1 MQGTMIFFNEVK
13 HTGFIRTEEGERL
26 QVDRTGFFPGQAP
39 VGRCSGLPVEFA
51 VREAGGERAAF
62 EVSVIEDLPSR
73 RARRR
78 PGRR

>member
-13 HTGFIRTEEGERL
+13 DTGFIRTEDGERL
-26 QVDRTGFFPGQAP
+26 QVDRTGFIAGKAP
-39 VGRCSGLPVEFA
+39 VGRCSGLAVEFA
-51 VREAGGERAAF
+51 VQEAGGERLAS
-62 EVSVIEDLPSR
+62 EVSIIEDLPSR

>member
-13 HTGFIRTEEGERL
+13 DTGFIRTEEGERL
-26 QVDRTGFFPGQAP
+26 QVDRTGFIHGQAP

-51 VREAGGERAAF
+51 VQESGGERVAF
-62 EVSVIEDLPSR
+62 EVSVIEDLPAR

>member
-13 HTGFIRTEEGERL
+13 DTGFIRTEEGERL
-26 QVDRTGFFPGQAP
+26 QVDRKGFNPGQAP
-39 VGRCSGLPVEFA
+39 VGRCSGLAVEFT
-51 VREAGGERAAF
+51 VQEAAGERVALD
-62 EVSVIEDLPSR
+62 VSVIEDLPGR